1 MPFFKRT
8 TPLFDQQLE
17 ALSCKVVATV
27 EKLVELIEHPEN
39 AEELASEIG
48 ELEHASDRIVRE
60 TFALQ
65 ASRIAFSDRNDLTA
79 LLEGVDDIVDVADA
93 AAQQLWLHQCGP
105 ATSDAQALAD
115 VLLQSARKVHELV
128 KLLKTLREPQEV
140 LEICH
145 ELDILETRGDDVYR
159 RAMLSLFSGQY
170 DALHIARWKGV
181 YERLERGINRCDDV
195 AKIVAGL
202 VQAIA

>member
-8 TPLFDQQLE
+8 TTLFDQQLE

-27 EKLVELIEHPEN
+27 EKLVELIEHPER
-39 AEELASEIG
+39 AEELASVIG
-48 ELEHASDRIVRE
+48 ELEHASDRILRD

-65 ASRIAFSDRNDLTA
+65 TSRVSISERSDLTA

-93 AAQQLWLHQCGP
+93 AAQRLWLHQCGP
-105 ATSDAQALAD
+105 ATPEAKGLAD
-115 VLLQSARKVHELV
+115 VLLESARKVHELV
-128 KLLKTLREPQEV
+128 GLLKTLREPQEV
-140 LEICH
+140 LEICL
-145 ELDILETRGDDVYR
+145 ELDTLESKGDEVYR

-170 DALHIARWKGV
+170 DALHIARWKDV
-181 YERLERGINRCDDV
+181 YERLERGINRCEDV
-195 AKIVAGL
+195 AKLVAGL